1 METKA
6 VKRVFGEG
14 AKALPM
20 SSIKSM
26 VGHLIG
32 AAGAVEAVAL
42 SMSLYNGAVPP
53 TINLKERDPACDLDY
68 VPQTARE
75 IPVRMA
81 VSTSFGFGGQNG
93 ALVMR
98 RTA

>member
-1 METKA
+1 
-6 VKRVFGEG
+6 
-14 AKALPM
+14 
-20 SSIKSM
+20 M

-42 SMSLYNGAVPP
+42 ALSLHEGVLPP
-53 TINLKERDPACDLDY
+53 TINLTHPDPECDLDY
-68 VPQTARE
+68 IPNTARE
-75 IPVRMA
+75 QPVRTA

-98 RTA
+98 RF